1 MVVEEVCSCLRLRT
15 RSVHS
20 FVHPQLGESDDHD
33 QGRRQQDHRHLV
45 IVYLF
50 GVCLGLLLVGCG
62 L

>member
-1 MVVEEVCSCLRLRT
+1 M
-15 RSVHS
+15 HS

-33 QGRRQQDHRHLV
+33 QGRRQDHRHLV

-50 GVCLGLLLVGCG
+50 GVCLGMLLVGCG

>member
-1 MVVEEVCSCLRLRT
+1 M
-15 RSVHS
+15 HS